1 MATKLLKCSTCN
13 IVINEVLAF
22 VNNKI
27 DVMDEDSLARIC
39 ISAFSESDILNAKNL
54 LFESLSKKKKQRK
67 RDGKTLRNIDD
78 IICVLK
84 ETDPEEIP
92 IFVARDLQKLPPVL
106 FDHVDVTRILKDLLK
121 LQQDVN
127 LIKSNYVTSE
137 QLEIIKCGI
146 QKSRQSPPND
156 EFKCNVNKRRGA
168 CLLDSLSYNSGPMG
182 LLPLCDDT
190 IVEPSTSSP
199 TPNSGYRDMQITQN
213 QSAVQGTSIHRQSQR
228 ESGSWSAI
236 ASNVAAAVTVTQAG
250 DVNHAPLPAVAT
262 LSAQALNTGL
272 RHTDCQF
279 GKTMA
284 EVTREGQGKPA
295 VDNDN
300 DEWTLVQRKRVR
312 NRFAGKRGKAVLEP
326 DEKFKAADVKTP
338 IYIYNV
344 GKEVS
349 ESDIIGYIKKRANI
363 NVSVERVNMKVS
375 KDYQS
380 YKIFVSKLHLDTILK
395 DDFWPEGIAYRHYIQ
410 FRPRF
415 RDQKPLTNG
424 D

>member
-92 IFVARDLQKLPPVL
+92 TFVARDLQKLPPVL

-137 QLEIIKCGI
+137 QLEIIKCDI
-146 QKSRQSPPND
+146 QKARQTSPNNKF
-156 EFKCNVNKRRGA
+156 ENNVNKRRGA

-190 IVEPSTSSP
+190 IIEPSTSSP
-199 TPNSGYRDMQITQN
+199 TPNSGYRDIQITQN
-213 QSAVQGTSIHRQSQR
+213 QSAVQGNSIHRQNQR
-228 ESGSWSAI
+228 ESGSRSAI
-236 ASNVAAAVTVTQAG
+236 ANNVAAAVTQTGAG
-250 DVNHAPLPAVAT
+250 EVNHAPLPAAAA

-272 RHTDCQF
+272 RHTDRQF

-284 EVTREGQGKPA
+284 DVTREGQWKPM
-295 VDNDN
+295 VENE
-300 DEWTLVQRKRVR
+300 EWTLVQRKRLR
-312 NRFAGKRGKAVLEP
+312 NRFEGKRGNAVLEP

-349 ESDIIGYIKKRANI
+349 ENDIIEYIKKRASI
-363 NVSVERVNMKVS
+363 NVSVEKVNMKVS

-380 YKIFVSKLHLDTILK
+380 YKVFVSKFHLDKILK
-395 DDFWPEGIAYRHYIQ
+395 DDFWPEGIAYRQYIQ

-415 RDQKPLTNG
+415 RDQKTSTNG
-424 D
+424 DN